1 MNELL
6 SHSAFFGVIL
16 SVGTYF
22 IGLKLKKKLKW
33 AIFNP
38 LLVAVVLTMAV
49 LLVFDIEYETY
60 QESAK
65 FLSALLTPATVCL
78 AIPLYAHFQVLK
90 KHYKAILIGI
100 ASGVMVSMLSVLA
113 LSWLFGLDH
122 SMYVTLLPKSI
133 TTAIGMGVSE
143 ELGGHVAMTVAA
155 IVLTGILGNMIA
167 EGVCRLFGIEE
178 PIAKGVGIG
187 TASHAIGT
195 SRAMM
200 MGEVE
205 GAMSSLS
212 IVVAGIMTVL
222 GASVFANFL

>member
-22 IGLKLKKKLKW
+22 VGLKLKKKWKW

-49 LLVFDIEYETY
+49 LLVFNVEYESY

-65 FLSALLTPATVCL
+65 LLSSLLTPATVCL

-90 KHYKAILIGI
+90 KHFKAILIGI
-100 ASGVMVSMLSVLA
+100 ASGVLVSMLSVLV

-187 TASHAIGT
+187 TSSHAIGT

-222 GASVFANFL
+222 GAGLFAQFL

>member
-1 MNELL
+1 MNELMQK
-6 SHSAFFGVIL
+6 SSFFGIL
-16 SVGTYF
+16 LSLVTYF
-22 IGLKLKKKLKW
+22 IGMKLKKKFKW

-38 LLVAVVLTMAV
+38 LLVAVVLTILV
-49 LLVFDIEYETY
+49 LLLTGVEYETY
-60 QESAK
+60 NHSAQY
-65 FLSALLTPATVCL
+65 LSVLLTPATVCL

-90 KHYKAILIGI
+90 KHYRAILIGI
-100 ASGVMVSMLSVLA
+100 ASGVMVSLLSVLA

-122 SMYVTLLPKSI
+122 RMYVTLLPKSI
-133 TTAIGMGVSE
+133 TTAIGMGISE
-143 ELGGHVAMTVAA
+143 ELGGYVAMTVAA
-155 IVLTGILGNMIA
+155 IVLTGVLGNMIA
-167 EGVCRLFGIEE
+167 EGVCRLFGIEN

-212 IVVAGIMTVL
+212 IVVAGIITVL
-222 GASVFANFL
+222 GTSFFANLM

>member
-6 SHSAFFGVIL
+6 QHSSYFGVFL
-16 SVGTYF
+16 SLLSYF
-22 IGLKLKKKLKW
+22 AGMYLKKKFKW

-38 LLVAVVLTMAV
+38 LLVAVVLTIGV
-49 LLVFDIEYETY
+49 LLLFDIDYDTY
-60 QESAK
+60 NQSASY
-65 FLSALLTPATVCL
+65 LSVLLTPATVCL
-78 AIPLYAHFQVLK
+78 AIPLYAHFKVLK
-90 KHYKAILIGI
+90 KHYRAILIGI
-100 ASGVMVSMLSVLA
+100 ASGVLVSLLSVLL

-122 SMYVTLLPKSI
+122 AMYVTMLPKSI
-133 TTAIGMGVSE
+133 TTAIGMSLSM
-143 ELGGHVAMTVAA
+143 ELGGYAAMTVAA
-155 IVLTGILGNMIA
+155 IVLTGVLGNMIA
-167 EGVCRLFGIEE
+167 EGVCRLFGIED

-212 IVVAGIMTVL
+212 IVVAGVMTVL
-222 GASVFANFL
+222 GAGIFAGFL